1 MPIEDEA
8 KALHEESIVI
18 DLHCHPSL
26 KVKLY
31 DFDINDG
38 EHSYKGKRWKNSP
51 SEEFFSM
58 QYDLP
63 KMKEGGINAIWS
75 SVYVIEKDFVNK
87 SLLKIGSCALN
98 FLGYKFS
105 GAIENT
111 FLGGPFLQALK
122 LTELIEKQVK
132 DSDNNEVKA
141 ANPKNYSEF
150 AEYVKNGKKCI
161 IHTLEGAHM
170 LGRNLP
176 SKDKYLENLETF
188 NNHGVCS
195 ITLGHFIKND
205 ICSPTNGIAT
215 KTKNLI
221 GFHYDYEKFE
231 DEGLSDTGKLVVE
244 KMFELGMIVD
254 LNHVTEKGRSEI
266 FDMNI
271 NRGNSKRPLV
281 FTHTGIRMNVTKE
294 KLTPTIEEIKKIREC
309 NGVIGVIFMNYWLV
323 GKDVK
328 PDIGIDN
335 IVNTIKDISVI
346 CDGSFENIAIGTD
359 MDGFTQPVDDLYCSD
374 QMQKLTLAMLK
385 SGIKPDD
392 IKKVLGL
399 NAMRVMSEGWGKI

>member
-8 KALHEESIVI
+8 IALHNESIVI

-75 SVYVIEKDFVNK
+75 SVYVVEKDFVNN

-98 FLGYKFS
+98 LLGFKFS

-111 FLGGPFLQALK
+111 FLGGPFLQALRI
-122 LTELIEKQVK
+122 TELIEEQIK
-132 DSDNNEVKA
+132 DSDNHDIKA
-141 ANPKNYSEF
+141 VNPKNFLDF
-150 AEYVKNGKKCI
+150 AENVKTGKKCI
-161 IHTLEGAHM
+161 IHTLEGAHV
-170 LGRNLP
+170 LGRGLP

-188 NNHGVCS
+188 YLHGVCS

-205 ICSPTNGIAT
+205 ICSPTNGIAK
-215 KTKNLI
+215 KTKDLI
-221 GFHYDYEKFE
+221 GFHYDYRKFE
-231 DEGLSDTGKLVVE
+231 NEGLSDIGKLVVE
-244 KMFELGMIVD
+244 KMLEIGMIVD

-266 FDMNI
+266 FDMN
-271 NRGNSKRPLV
+271 NKRGNSRRPLV
-281 FTHTGIRMNVTKE
+281 FTHTGIRPNVHGE
-294 KLTPTIEEIKKIREC
+294 KLTPTIEEIKKIRAC

-328 PDIGIDN
+328 PDNGIDN
-335 IVNTIKDISVI
+335 IVKTIKDISVI
-346 CDGSFENIAIGTD
+346 CDGSFDNIAIGTD

-374 QMQKLTLAMLK
+374 QMQKLTLAMLQ